1 MIVIN
6 YDHHQTGSIP
16 LGRQMETGARQVV
29 FDLSDLADTYGS
41 GTALLVHQRCEDLA
55 PYIVNAVQDGSTLT
69 WTVTDT
75 DTAFSGQG
83 KAEIRWTVN
92 GILAKT
98 VIMQTLVRE
107 SITADTV
114 IPEALQSYFDA
125 LVEYIDDRSVSPEDL
140 ADAVADYIRQHPIDA
155 PVQSVNGE
163 TGDVVLS
170 AADVGAI
177 AVEQLQ
183 IAINSALATAKSSGE
198 FDGPKGDT
206 GATGPQGLKGDTG
219 DTGATGPQGPKGDT
233 GEAGPAGPKGDT
245 GATGPQGPKG
255 DTGATGPQGPK
266 GDTGATGPQGPKGD
280 NGSDGK
286 SAYEYAQD
294 GGYTGT
300 AAQFAAKL
308 AAEYQTV
315 LTFDQT
321 PTAAS
326 SNPVTSGGVKTAL
339 DGKEAVTEIV
349 TKTAADTSCTLEE
362 NKFYV
367 WPEMTSLTITCPATG
382 GPFAFRFT
390 SGSTATV
397 LSMTGITMPDD
408 FSVEADRVYEI
419 NVLEGMGLAVSWE
432 VSA

>member
-16 LGRQMETGARQVV
+16 LGRQMETGARQIV
-29 FDLSDLADTYGS
+29 FDLSDLSDTYGI

-55 PYIVNAVQDGSTLT
+55 PYIVSAVQDGSTLT

-75 DTAFSGQG
+75 DTAFKGRG

-140 ADAVADYIRQHPIDA
+140 ADAVADYIEQHPIDA

-163 TGDVVLS
+163 TGDVVLD
-170 AADVGAI
+170 AEDVGAI
-177 AVEQLQ
+177 AVAQLQ
-183 IAINSALATAKSSGE
+183 TAINAALAQAKASGE
-198 FDGPKGDT
+198 FDGPQGPKGD
-206 GATGPQGLKGDTG
+206 
-219 DTGATGPQGPKGDT
+219 TGPQGPKGDT
-233 GEAGPAGPKGDT
+233 GDT

-280 NGSDGK
+280 TGDTGATGPQGSKGDDGK

-300 AAQFAAKL
+300 EAQFAAKL

-367 WPEMTSLTITCPATG
+367 WPEMASLTITCPATG

-397 LSMTGITMPDD
+397 LSLTGITMPDD
-408 FSVEADRVYEI
+408 FAVETDRVYEI
-419 NVLEGMGLAVSWE
+419 NVYEGMGLAVSWE
-432 VSA
+432 VTA